1 MGRMSLN
8 HPSQDMS
15 VESHK
20 TLLSGDEKSFSLERA
35 FLKEESPMLFR
46 FVVTRLSG
54 TPGGWRR
61 HKPVNQSRGRCTQ
74 VVPEKC
80 VDAEIGANFA
90 GNARSEF
97 EKYDRKRSEW
107 LRPTG

>member
-1 MGRMSLN
+1 MFFSA
-8 HPSQDMS
+8 
-15 VESHK
+15 
-20 TLLSGDEKSFSLERA
+20 DEKSFSLKRHLWLLGSA
-35 FLKEESPMLFR
+35 VPL
-46 FVVTRLSG
+46 
-54 TPGGWRR
+54 GGWRQ

-74 VVPEKC
+74 GVSEKC